1 MKRAYYSVVA
11 VLLALVMLFA
21 GLAVAPVNA
30 AIVKG
35 DLDDDSYVTT
45 KDVLLFQK
53 YLAKKTSAISMLR
66 ADVDDNA
73 NVNARDLLKIKKY
86 IVFNDW
92 DDHTSGGGGDKTT
105 VTQTIPGQS
114 TRPAG
119 TGPEGVPLTYPLDQA
134 VCLTINGCS
143 YYTVAVNQVGYSQ
156 FGEKRAKLTEGQTG
170 APTTA
175 NSLIQY
181 KDCYLVDTAT
191 NKVVFTASSEKR
203 NMFTKKIA
211 GRDAM
216 YVSNLDFSE
225 FTTPG
230 TYRIYTPIGYSYE
243 FEIGSDVYQHT
254 FDNVLMGLYYQ
265 RCGDELSLDVIKEY
279 DKVWTQR
286 QGVPE
291 GTYANVYDNYVRPI
305 CHYNVPTN
313 NALYKKE
320 VTIVDTYSN
329 TDNKFHLNKDASGNV
344 IQYDAADFAFGLHD
358 AGDYGR
364 YTQPA
369 AQVVGDLLATYE
381 MFPEACT
388 LDVVQDTNGK
398 GQPDTLP
405 DILDHARW
413 EAKFLLNMQNN
424 IEGSSSNGGFYHKI
438 CTHTFASANG
448 SKPETDKGFYGTNG
462 AYKGIRTTQVN
473 LACTASCAGAL
484 AHCAVVFK
492 NLDPAFAAECLEAAE
507 RGWAYYELQMDILSN
522 PDNYTALQY
531 AEAKARQG
539 GASSAGVWCADSVGG
554 GAYGGTASEATDS
567 SWYTM
572 TALYRATGKEAYH
585 TSILKRSASWTSG
598 SIPCN
603 MTSQSHSGFGTF
615 NYVMMAKNGERTY
628 DENLYKLCTQR
639 ISGLASNAY
648 GSTNALASRFD
659 NSVGAGSYAWG
670 SNNQMFVQTKPNAI
684 AFALN
689 LNAEQNVTAL
699 RRNNS
704 FVLGVNPENW
714 CFVTGETDF
723 FSTKDG
729 RSSKDIHHFP
739 SQLIKGGA
747 NNKVIPGLL
756 AGGYTDDGGYLFE
769 YADNSGNYVGNEICV
784 YWNSSQLLNMAAIIQ
799 DDLADAKANK

>member
-11 VLLALVMLFA
+11 VLLAVVMLFA

-30 AIVKG
+30 AIVTG
-35 DLDDDSYVTT
+35 DLDDDGIVTT

-53 YLAKKTSAISMLR
+53 FLAKKTSAISMLR
-66 ADVDDNA
+66 ADVDENA
-73 NVNARDLLKIKKY
+73 DVNAKDLLKIKKF
-86 IVFNDW
+86 IVYGDW
-92 DDHTSGGGGDKTT
+92 EEHGGGGDKTT
-105 VTQTIPGQS
+105 VSQTTPPTGTTS
-114 TRPAG
+114 DPAKRPDG
-119 TGPEGVPLTYPLDQA
+119 LDPYYPLDQA
-134 VCLTINGCS
+134 ICLTINGCS

-170 APTTA
+170 APATA

-191 NKVVFTASSEKR
+191 NKVVFKAASEKR
-203 NMFTKKIA
+203 NMFTKKIG

-216 YVSNLDFSE
+216 YVSNFDFSE

-230 TYRIYTPIGYSYE
+230 TYRIYTPIGCSYE

-265 RCGDELSLDVIKEY
+265 RCGDELSLDVIKAY

-291 GTYANVYDNYVRPI
+291 GTYADVYDNYVRPI
-305 CHYNVPTN
+305 CHYNVPEN
-313 NALYKKE
+313 NALYQKE

-344 IQYDAADFAFGLHD
+344 IQYNAADFAFGLHD

-369 AQVVGDLLATYE
+369 SQVVGDLLATYE

-438 CTHTFASANG
+438 CTETFASANG
-448 SKPETDKGFYGTNG
+448 SLPQTDKGFYGTNG

-473 LACTASCAGAL
+473 LASTASCAGAL

-492 NLDPAFAAECLEAAE
+492 DLDPEFAAECLAAAE
-507 RGWAYYELQMDILSN
+507 RGWTYFRAQMDIINN
-522 PDNYTALQY
+522 PDNYTPLQY
-531 AEAKARQG
+531 SEAIARQG
-539 GASSAGVWCADSVGG
+539 GASSAGVWCADKVGG
-554 GAYGGTASEATDS
+554 GAYGGTSSEATDCI
-567 SWYTM
+567 WYTAA
-572 TALYRATGKEAYH
+572 ALYRATGKADYH
-585 TSILKRSASWTSG
+585 SYMLGRSSSWNATN
-598 SIPCN
+598 IPCN

-615 NYVMMAKNGERTY
+615 NYIMMAKKGERTY
-628 DENLYKLCTQR
+628 DEHLYTLCTGR
-639 ISGLASNAY
+639 ITSLSNSAY
-648 GSTNALASRFD
+648 TSTNALASRFD

-684 AFALN
+684 AFAIGV
-689 LNAEQNVTAL
+689 NADQNVTAL

>member
-11 VLLALVMLFA
+11 VLLAVVMLFA

-30 AIVKG
+30 AIIAG
-35 DLDDDSYVTT
+35 DLDDDGYITT

-66 ADVDDNA
+66 ADVDENA
-73 NVNARDLLKIKKY
+73 NVNAKDLYNIKKH
-86 IVFNDW
+86 IALG
-92 DDHTSGGGGDKTT
+92 TPITGGGSGGGDNTT
-105 VTQTIPGQS
+105 VTQTAPGQ
-114 TRPAG
+114 TTWPEG
-119 TGPEGVPLTYPLDQA
+119 QGPEGVAQTYPLELA
-134 VCLTINGCS
+134 VCRTVNGCA
-143 YYTVAVNQVGYSQ
+143 YNTVAVNQVGYSQ
-156 FGEKRAKLTEGQTG
+156 FGEKRAKLTEARDG
-170 APTTA
+170 APA
-175 NSLIQY
+175 VASSPISQR
-181 KDCYLVDTAT
+181 DCYLVDTKT

-203 NMFTKKIA
+203 GAFTKQIG
-211 GRDAM
+211 GRDAL
-216 YVSNLDFSE
+216 YVSNFDFTE

-265 RCGDELSLDVIKEY
+265 RCGDELSLDVIKAY
-279 DKVWTQR
+279 DKIWTQR
-286 QGVPE
+286 QGVAE
-291 GTYANVYDNYVRPI
+291 GTYADVYDNYVRPI
-305 CHYNVPTN
+305 CHYNVPEN

-320 VTIVDTYSN
+320 VTVVDTYSN
-329 TDNKFHLNKDASGNV
+329 VDNKFHLNKDASGNV

-369 AQVVGDLLATYE
+369 SQVVGDLLATYE

-438 CTHTFASANG
+438 CTETFASANG
-448 SKPETDKGFYGTNG
+448 SLPQTDKGFYGTNG

-473 LACTASCAGAL
+473 LASTASCAGAL

-492 NLDPAFAAECLEAAE
+492 DLDPEFAAECLAAAE
-507 RGWAYYELQMDILSN
+507 RGWAYYRSQMDIINN
-522 PDNYTALQY
+522 PNNYTPLQY
-531 AEAKARQG
+531 SEAVARQG
-539 GASSAGVWCADSVGG
+539 GDKSAGSWCADKVGG
-554 GAYGGTASEATDS
+554 GAYGGTSSEATDC
-567 SWYTM
+567 SWYTAA
-572 TALYRATGKEAYH
+572 ALYRATGKDEYH
-585 TSILKRSASWTSG
+585 SNLIQRSASWSAG
-598 SIPCN
+598 SVPCS
-603 MTSQSHSGFGTF
+603 MSSQSHSGFGTF
-615 NYVMMAKNGERTY
+615 NYVMMAKKGERKY
-628 DENLYKLCTQR
+628 DEHLYSICSQR
-639 ISGLASNAY
+639 ITNLASSAY

-659 NSVGAGSYAWG
+659 NSVGAGNYAWG
-670 SNNQMFVQTKPNAI
+670 SNNQMFVQTKPNAM
-684 AFALN
+684 AFALGVN
-689 LNAEQNVTAL
+689 TEQNITAL

-714 CFVTGETDF
+714 CFVSGETDF
-723 FSTKDG
+723 FSSKDG

-756 AGGYTDDGGYLFE
+756 AGGYTDDGGYVFE

-799 DDLADAKANK
+799 DDLADAKANS